1 LRPLVSVMIGVY
13 NAAPYL
19 GEAIDSVLAQGYEP
33 LELIVV
39 DDGSDDGSADVAKA
53 YPEVRYFYQRNAGN
67 GAARNRAVEAATGEY
82 FAFLDADDRF
92 TPGKLERQLAALEA
106 DLALDMVFGHVR
118 EFTSPELDDET
129 RKAIRP
135 PAPEPMPWTA
145 PNLMLIRRA
154 SFERVGPFSTS
165 IRVGVTVDWFARAS
179 EADLRYEI
187 LPEVVLE
194 RRLHTQNNG
203 LRERDAR
210 AQYLLV
216 LKAAMERRRAAAST
230 EGNQGTPAAGSDSVE
245 SRG

>member
-1 LRPLVSVMIGVY
+1 VKPLITVMIGVY
-13 NAAPYL
+13 NGAAYL

-39 DDGSDDGSADVAKA
+39 DDGSDDDSGEVAQA
-53 YPEVRYFYQRNAGN
+53 YPEVRYFYQDNAGN
-67 GAARNRAVEAATGEY
+67 GAARNRAVEVATGDY

-92 TPGKLERQLAALEA
+92 TSGKLARQLAALEA
-106 DLALDMVFGHVR
+106 NPGLDLVFGHVR
-118 EFTSPELDDET
+118 EFISPELDDET

-135 PAPEPMPWTA
+135 PAPGPMPWTA

-154 SFERVGPFSTS
+154 AFERVGPFSTS

-179 EADLRYEI
+179 EAGLRYEI

-216 LKAAMERRRAAAST
+216 LKAAMERRRAAASVGSSPGAQT
-230 EGNQGTPAAGSDSVE
+230 ATSDPAE
-245 SRG
+245 SGG